1 MSGHYSVD
9 GTFEADPSP
18 LLEALDK
25 SQEGFEKLKGKIAAV
40 SALAETAFGYATNAA
55 ANHIIQMKK
64 VADQYDLDIQSVQAF
79 GQAIASVGGSSEA
92 AIASLQRFEMQLG
105 RAEMGGGRAAV
116 ALKSM
121 GVSMEELQVKSTE
134 DQLMTVID
142 ALEKIPEPAKRMR
155 EAMMLGVPPEALQ
168 AFKEGGASLEK
179 FKKKLEERGSL
190 INVIDAQQVKDAKI
204 AVNELRESLEVMA
217 QNITKSV
224 APAVKKMAEA
234 AEEVINWF
242 NRHEAL
248 TGWIGKVAMA
258 ASGALVLFYGASKLW
273 GIIKEVGEATSLVA
287 MIEGRHA
294 AAMAASTA
302 AAEAETVAIKANTAA
317 KQQNADVARMN
328 GQGGIASM
336 SKTVTASAADVAAAD
351 RGSWWNAKIDPG
363 SMRAKIGAG
372 AAGIGGGIGGAYLG
386 SQVGGAIGGETGAAL
401 GGGLG
406 SMAGML
412 PPQAAAAVAAGAGI
426 WMGGK
431 AIYNAAT
438 GNDLKEQGAAELD
451 KRAKRDALVNE
462 ASRAGEGAAS
472 AFAAKQRETAM
483 SRFARGEGG
492 NEEAMRAAQKKE
504 LEEAQK
510 RMEDK
515 NKEIQEHQ
523 GAKGFWGNLG
533 ESLMGDSAKDKME
546 KEYDALRVK
555 ANAEQAKLDKL
566 PLDHKQNLAD
576 SMGEYWD
583 SIGAGDKHLKQQVQQ
598 TITAAF
604 NDPLREARQQ
614 FNIGQQA
621 QAALGDPQQMNKFI
635 AVAREKDMIG
645 KDEQLGYGDQERMAQ
660 RVALASKEKVYQGL
674 GLKLT
679 PQDEQQKMFLQQ
691 HDQEAYFQ
699 DRRHERVVKGQD
711 VSEVNAEERRAAI
724 AREASA
730 YGTDLTP
737 AAENYKQ
744 TLQAIYND
752 PSLSP
757 EDRTRQLEGQY
768 RTMTKVTLASQKL
781 LDFQRQLHE
790 LDSAAKAA
798 KDADGVGW
806 SDEQKLEAKRAA
818 AKQHLGLSGEFDTVG
833 ARHEKET
840 ALAAAGKLFTP
851 EDYRRQVQSVTGV
864 GETRGKGEIMAETAT
879 KLDEAA
885 AMLKDAGMK
894 MDPEAM
900 RKAIESMSGLGDTRS
915 TQERIADNT
924 EQVHF
929 GIQEMRRHGIKI
941 DPESLKKAIGEKYG
955 VGDLR
960 TASEQLGDKFA
971 NLSAATNECAVSAD
985 TLRLKMEEMAGVHT
999 WRAVEA
1005 TQDAGMDRLLDM
1017 ITKKIFVK
1025 VGVDANGVAVTK
1037 EMTVLGK
1044 PNAKGELDPRDLI
1057 ELRDEARKIESNTDK
1072 LHRIS
1077 DEGRKAARGGAIGAM
1092 RDRFD
1097 ELNAFHT
1104 EHLHEVGMQG
1114 LGAEFMETLDK
1125 YAPETKRSANIESA
1139 TSAYS
1144 RIQKA
1149 AASESSSDPGLRLQ
1163 SRIAEAVQKQLKLT
1177 NDHLVAANL
1186 AIEATQEVTAAI
1198 KALKIGLR

>member
-9 GTFEADPSP
+9 GSFEADPSP

-155 EAMMLGVPPEALQ
+155 EAMMLGVPPEALL

-179 FKKKLEERGSL
+179 FKEKLEERGSL
-190 INVIDAQQVKDAKI
+190 INVIDAQQVKDGKI

-217 QNITKSV
+217 QNITKAV

-234 AEEVINWF
+234 VEEVSNWF
-242 NRHEAL
+242 SRHEAL

-273 GIIKEVGEATSLVA
+273 GIIKEVGEATGLVA

-328 GQGGIASM
+328 GQGGIGSM

-363 SMRAKIGAG
+363 SKTRAKIGAG

-412 PPQAAAAVAAGAGI
+412 PPQAAAAVAAGVGI

-598 TITAAF
+598 TIASAF

-635 AVAREKDMIG
+635 AVAREKGVIG

-660 RVALASKEKVYQGL
+660 RVALASKEGVYQKL
-674 GLKLT
+674 GLKMT

-699 DRRHERVVKGQD
+699 DRRHERVLQGQD
-711 VSEVNAEERRAAI
+711 VSDVNAEERRAAI

-737 AAENYKQ
+737 AAEKYKQ

-768 RTMTKVTLASQKL
+768 RTLTKVTLASQKL
-781 LDFQRQLHE
+781 LDYQRQLHE
-790 LDSAAKAA
+790 LDSAARA
-798 KDADGVGW
+798 GGW
-806 SDEQKLEAKRAA
+806 SDEQTLEAKRAA

-833 ARHEKET
+833 VRHEKET
-840 ALAAAGKLFTP
+840 ALAAAGNLFTP

-885 AMLKDAGMK
+885 AMLKEAGMK

-960 TASEQLGDKFA
+960 TASEQFGDKFA
-971 NLSAATNECAVSAD
+971 NLSAATNECAVSVD

-1005 TQDAGMDRLLDM
+1005 TQNAGMDKLVDL
-1017 ITKKIFVK
+1017 IHKNINVKI
-1025 VGVDANGVAVTK
+1025 GVDAQGHDVFQ
-1037 EMTVLGK
+1037 EMSVLGK

-1072 LHRIS
+1072 LYRIS

-1097 ELNAFHT
+1097 ELNAFHK

-1163 SRIAEAVQKQLKLT
+1163 SRIAEAVQKQLKLM
-1177 NDHLVAANL
+1177 NDHLVAANQ
-1186 AIEATQEVTAAI
+1186 AKEATQEVTAAI
-1198 KALKIGLR
+1198 KALKIGLG